1 MEGISNPPPHMLFY
15 EPMEDRATLR
25 AWEQYKK
32 QHTNIDF
39 HEIDAA
45 VYFSVE
51 EFGRMFEMW
60 VSSKSSKR
68 IKLLMV
74 WHAHFLSLACQQAL
88 RRLLETKSFRSR
100 VWFHVEFMNNVQSA
114 IVSRCIVRR
123 LQESPSVPESIVILE
138 NE

>member
-1 MEGISNPPPHMLFY
+1 MTTTLPFPPPHILFY
-15 EPMEDRATLR
+15 EPLDDRAMIQQ
-25 AWEQYKK
+25 WETYKK
-32 QHTNIDF
+32 ENSDIDY

-45 VYFSVE
+45 LHYSVE
-51 EFGRMFEMW
+51 DFGRIFELW
-60 VSSKSSKR
+60 VTSKSSKK

-100 VWFHVEFMNNVQSA
+100 VWFHVEYMNNIQRA
-114 IVSRCIVRR
+114 IASRCIVKQI
-123 LQESPSVPESIVILE
+123 QEEPITPEIIIK